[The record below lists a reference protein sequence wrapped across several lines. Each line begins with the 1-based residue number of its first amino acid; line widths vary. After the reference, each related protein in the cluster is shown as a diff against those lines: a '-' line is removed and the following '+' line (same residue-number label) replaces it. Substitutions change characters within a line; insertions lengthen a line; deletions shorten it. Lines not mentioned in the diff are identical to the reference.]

1 MSIKPKLGPFDLT
14 MIVVGLVIGMGIF
27 RTPVSVAR
35 ETGTPLL
42 FYAVWVLGGLVTLC
56 GALTYAEIGSR
67 YPVAGGFYKVLSY
80 GFHPAYSFMINWTL
94 VISNGASI
102 AAVALVGAE
111 YIGPVL
117 LPEAMQHEGGRKT
130 IAITAVI
137 VLYIIN
143 MLGIRMS
150 ATWQNVLTVF
160 KITLVLLL
168 CLAAFSSS
176 VAPPVEQAVTPVS
189 HGWAYIF
196 GAALVPVF
204 FTYGGYQQTIN
215 FGSDVREPS
224 KNMPRSIFLGIGI
237 ILLLYITVNYAYVK
251 VLGFEQLKHTD
262 ALAAR
267 MVAVFFGEYG
277 FKITSVLLFLSVL
290 GYANV
295 NLMSNPRM
303 YYAMAEDGVL
313 PAVFK
318 RVNSKTQVQEVA
330 LSVFAAMVVGMLYF
344 MNNFDN
350 IIRYVMLFD
359 TIGLASAAATIFI
372 LRKNTAHLDNTGI
385 YKMKLYPLLPAFFI
399 TVYLFVT
406 VNIFIKDIHQA
417 LSGMIWFVAGLPIYF
432 FMRRAVRPAGK
443 PDA

>member
-27 RTPVSVAR
+27 RTPISVAR
-35 ETGTPLL
+35 ETGTPAL
-42 FYAVWVLGGLVTLC
+42 FYTVWVLGGIVTLC

-67 YPVAGGFYKVLSY
+67 FPVAGGFYKVLSY

-94 VISNGASI
+94 VISNAASI
-102 AAVALVGAE
+102 SAVCLVGAE

-117 LPEAMQHEGGRKT
+117 LPDSMQHEGGRKG
-130 IAITAVI
+130 IAIAAII

-150 ATWQNVLTVF
+150 ASSQNVLTVI

-168 CLAAFSSS
+168 CMAAFSSH
-176 VAPPVEQAVTPVS
+176 VAPAAGQAAAPVT

-224 KNMPRSIFLGIGI
+224 KNMPKAIFLGIAI
-237 ILLLYITVNYAYVK
+237 ILLLYITVNYSYVK
-251 VLGFEQLKHTD
+251 VMGFEQLKHTD

-267 MVAVFFGEYG
+267 MAAVFFGEYG
-277 FKITSVLLFLSVL
+277 FKVTSVLLFLSVL

-295 NLMSNPRM
+295 NLLSNPRM

-318 RVNSKTQVQEVA
+318 RVNSRTQVQEVA
-330 LSVFAAMVVGMLYF
+330 LTVFTLMVVGMLYF
-344 MNNFDN
+344 LSNFDN

-372 LRKNTAHLDNTGI
+372 LRKKTAHLDGTGI
-385 YKMKLYPLLPAFFI
+385 YKMKLYPLLPGFFI

-406 VNIFIKDIHQA
+406 VNIFIKDPGQA
-417 LSGMIWFVAGLPIYF
+417 LSGMFWFVAGLPIYF
-432 FMRRAVRPAGK
+432 FMRGAVKRGGQEK
-443 PDA
+443 K